1 MELHQ
6 IMLALVRRQADHGA
20 LNPMIRRVRGFRA
33 LRTTSA
39 TIKGFAIMHRIR
51 RGHGR
56 LKDRGAKG
64 EIRFL
69 SFPRGFTT

>member
-1 MELHQ
+1 MELHE
-6 IMLALVRRQADHGA
+6 IMLARVRRQADHGA
-20 LNPMIRRVRGFRA
+20 LKPMIRRVRGSRA

-39 TIKGFAIMHRIR
+39 TIKGLAIMHRIR

-69 SFPRGFTT
+69 SFPRGFTG